1 MKIMGTN
8 KKKTSRNKRVQKKN
22 DSFVW
27 TRPGF
32 FTLAI
37 VFVLA
42 LVWAFI
48 LGILVGRGYHPEAY
62 IPGLSMLFSHSD
74 KNINEKQSV
83 GSSDKKNRSVL
94 RSEELGFYQELT
106 RSSRRGK
113 SKLSSSSA
121 KEYIRNENTSDPND
135 GVVYK
140 YVYQVAAF
148 QTKEPAEALY
158 QSLKDKGYQVITKQ
172 IKKDQRVWYR
182 VFVPFKGLPEE
193 AERFKNKLAGL
204 GGTNPFIRQKE
215 KLE

>member
-1 MKIMGTN
+1 MTMATN
-8 KKKTSRNKRVQKKN
+8 KNRRSTKNKKVQKKG
-22 DSFVW
+22 DAFVW

-62 IPGLSMLFSHSD
+62 IPGLSMLFSQTESKAKESLKAGNND
-74 KNINEKQSV
+74 QKGK
-83 GSSDKKNRSVL
+83 SVL
-94 RSEELGFYQELT
+94 RSEELGFYEELLRSPKET
-106 RSSRRGK
+106 RTGTNPLAKKGLGGERKSGPTKRR
-113 SKLSSSSA
+113 A
-121 KEYIRNENTSDPND
+121 YR
-135 GVVYK
+135 

-148 QTKEPAEALY
+148 QTKKPAEDLF
-158 QSLKDKGYQVITKQ
+158 QRLSDNGYRAM
-172 IKKDQRVWYR
+172 IKKVQKGQRVWYR
-182 VFVPFKGLPEE
+182 VFVPFEGLPEE

-215 KLE
+215 RLVD